1 MWPSRKSG
9 QNKTFINQR
18 LTRRFD
24 IWVELAYNDVME
36 MKKMTFAPGW
46 VQIID
51 PANEKQDL
59 LSYISDTY
67 KSVYGFRP
75 RWGSEWLNNATLK
88 DLREEAADLEAAV
101 LRDIED
107 EKVRAHERMLEANRV
122 ALIHRNA
129 KKPVSRTFK
138 PFANLKEMLV

>member
-1 MWPSRKSG
+1 MEA
-9 QNKTFINQR
+9 
-18 LTRRFD
+18 
-24 IWVELAYNDVME
+24 VYNDVME

-75 RWGSEWLNNATLK
+75 RWGSEWLNNATLE

-107 EKVRAHERMLEANRV
+107 EKRAAHERMLEANRIAV
-122 ALIHRNA
+122 LYRAA

>member
-1 MWPSRKSG
+1 M
-9 QNKTFINQR
+9 
-18 LTRRFD
+18 RRFD
-24 IWVELAYNDVME
+24 LWVAAVYNDVME
-36 MKKMTFAPGW
+36 LKKMTFAPGW

-51 PANEKQDL
+51 PANEKRDL